1 MDKKVSTAKKTKAA
15 KSVNTSTG
23 SVSAKKEAA
32 HHQFNGVVVSAI
44 ENKTIHVLVKSIKL
58 HPKYQKQYI
67 TSKKY
72 AVHDEK
78 NDAKV
83 GDEVLFEEC
92 RPLSKTKKWRLLSVL
107 KKEKKG

>member
-1 MDKKVSTAKKTKAA
+1 MDKKVSTAKKTKKAA
-15 KSVNTSTG
+15 KQEQV
-23 SVSAKKEAA
+23 KKEVM
-32 HHQFNGVVVSAI
+32 HRQFEGVVVSAI
-44 ENKTIHVLVKSIKL
+44 ENKTIHVLVKSIKMNQ
-58 HPKYQKQYI
+58 KYQKQYS

-78 NDAKV
+78 SEAKV

-92 RPLSKTKKWRLLSVL
+92 RPLSKTKKWRLVSVL